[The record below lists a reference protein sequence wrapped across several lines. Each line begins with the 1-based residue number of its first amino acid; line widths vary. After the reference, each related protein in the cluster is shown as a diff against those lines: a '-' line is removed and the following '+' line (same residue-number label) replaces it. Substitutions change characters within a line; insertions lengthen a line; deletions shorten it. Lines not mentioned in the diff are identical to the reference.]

1 MAYKT
6 IILEKK
12 DKVAKLTLNRPDKMN
27 GLDQEMCQELV
38 AATEEVGKDG
48 DVKAVIIT
56 GSGKAF
62 CAGGDLSSTMYD
74 VKDPK
79 ALSDIILMFGQVS
92 VNINTMAKP
101 TIAMVNGAAVGAGFS
116 FALACDMR
124 IASDKARFGHVYLN
138 IGVQSDAGGTYFL
151 PRLVGV
157 AKACE
162 LVFTG
167 KVIDAAEAE
176 RIGLVNWVVPAG
188 ELESETTKLAAQ
200 LARGSSLAMGMAKKS
215 IYRGL
220 TMDLPTAVEFEARA
234 HTLTMISD
242 DMTEGIAAFK
252 EKRQPNFK

>member
-151 PRLVGV
+151 PIP
-157 AKACE
+157 K
-162 LVFTG
+162 T
-167 KVIDAAEAE
+167 
-176 RIGLVNWVVPAG
+176 
-188 ELESETTKLAAQ
+188 S
-200 LARGSSLAMGMAKKS
+200 
-215 IYRGL
+215 
-220 TMDLPTAVEFEARA
+220 
-234 HTLTMISD
+234 
-242 DMTEGIAAFK
+242 
-252 EKRQPNFK
+252 